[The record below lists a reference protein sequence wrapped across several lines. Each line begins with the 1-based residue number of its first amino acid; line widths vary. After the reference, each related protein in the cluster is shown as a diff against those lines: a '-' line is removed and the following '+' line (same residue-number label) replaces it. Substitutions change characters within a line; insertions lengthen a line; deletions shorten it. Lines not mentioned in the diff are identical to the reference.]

1 MIWPLAGYTIG
12 WLPVWVAIAVLVVE
26 GLIRVVA
33 IGVIPGGR
41 RPSTAMAW
49 LLGVFLIPV
58 VALPLFM
65 VLGTNRLSTR
75 RRAAFDKKQPD

>member
-12 WLPVWVAIAVLVVE
+12 WLPVWVAIAVLAVE

-41 RPSTAMAW
+41 RPSTAMA
-49 LLGVFLIPV
+49 
-58 VALPLFM
+58 
-65 VLGTNRLSTR
+65 
-75 RRAAFDKKQPD
+75 